1 MVREMANC
9 QGRINLFI
17 LGISFMSDYRIG
29 TRGSLL
35 AVAQSSLIKKKLE
48 EISGK
53 TFEIVTIKT
62 QGDKITNVPLWQL
75 EGKDFFTKE
84 LDEALI
90 ENKVDL
96 VIHSYKDLGSDRPD
110 DIELAAVTERTFPHD
125 VLLMKKSWKKKLL
138 DKKTTLTIG
147 TSSPR
152 RLENLKILGDF
163 LPGEN
168 HQIEFKMLRGNV
180 NTRIKKLIDDEFDGI
195 ILALAGLERL
205 ATFDDSRKV
214 LTSLCQDLTFMI
226 LPLSLFPT
234 AAAQGALAIEINQN
248 RTDENALLKIIA
260 KLNHD
265 KTFDEVKLEK
275 KYFKEYGGGCHLAV
289 GITVQKTKDHLIE
302 FHRGKIDETH
312 VLKKRISHSSSEK
325 KKLDDD
331 LFIFLGMGKQRNSF
345 NILKDTH
352 FKKEILSFQLP
363 QTIHHLYITGR
374 WPIENSTSFKDHF
387 VWSAGLMT
395 WKKLAQKGEWIH
407 GTSDGLGED
416 FILKIK
422 SSFWLTL
429 FSPELNWMVLSHQN
443 AHSSIG
449 PIIPCYQHVPQEM
462 SVNDKEH
469 FKKIKYCLW
478 ASAPQFEFYTT
489 QVPSLLKAMHFCGP
503 GKTYDELM
511 KKNIPLNLIID
522 TDDFFNR
529 FKE

>member
-1 MVREMANC
+1 
-9 QGRINLFI
+9 
-17 LGISFMSDYRIG
+17 MSDYRIG

-53 TFEIVTIKT
+53 SFEIVTIKT

-96 VIHSYKDLGSDRPD
+96 VIHSYKDLGSDRPV

-125 VLLMKKSWKKKLL
+125 VLLMKKTWKKTLL
-138 DKKTTLTIG
+138 DKKTTLKIG

-205 ATFDDSRKV
+205 ATFGDSRKV

-234 AAAQGALAIEINQN
+234 AAAQGALAIEVNKK
-248 RTDENALLKIIA
+248 RTDQNALFKIIQ
-260 KLNHD
+260 KLNHE
-265 KTFDEVKLEK
+265 KTCDEVKLEK

-289 GITVQKTKDHLIE
+289 GITVQKTKDHLLE
-302 FHRGKIDETH
+302 FHRGKTDETTIF
-312 VLKKRISHSSSEK
+312 KKRISHSSNEK
-325 KKLDDD
+325 IKLDGDS
-331 LFIFLGMGKQRNSF
+331 FIFLGMGQHRDRFK
-345 NILKDTH
+345 ILKDTY
-352 FKKEILSFQLP
+352 FKKEILPYQLP
-363 QTIHHLYITGR
+363 MTSHHLYITGR
-374 WPIENSTSFKDHF
+374 WPIEHPPSFKDYL
-387 VWSAGLMT
+387 VWSAGIKT

-407 GTSDGLGED
+407 GTSDGMGED
-416 FILKIK
+416 FILKIQ

-429 FSPELNWMVLSHQN
+429 FTPELNWMVLSHQN
-443 AHSSIG
+443 AQSSIG
-449 PIIPCYQHVPQEM
+449 PITPCYQHVFQDM
-462 SVNDKEH
+462 SIEDKEH
-469 FKKIKYCLW
+469 FKNVKYCLW
-478 ASAPQFEFYTT
+478 ASAPQFEFYTS
-489 QVPSLLKAMHFCGP
+489 QIPSLLKAMHFCGP

-511 KKNIPLNLIID
+511 KKNIPLHLIID